1 MGSSNTLLNLVA
13 AENDANKQKESLELS
28 VEAEAMKL
36 EFSNSNFKLQNQD
49 GAMKETMD
57 EEVANVWTKIE
68 MADKKVKMA
77 DKN

>member
-1 MGSSNTLLNLVA
+1 VGYSKTLLNLVA
-13 AENDANKQKESLELS
+13 AENDANKLKESLELS

-57 EEVANVWTKIE
+57 KDVANV
-68 MADKKVKMA
+68 
-77 DKN
+77 